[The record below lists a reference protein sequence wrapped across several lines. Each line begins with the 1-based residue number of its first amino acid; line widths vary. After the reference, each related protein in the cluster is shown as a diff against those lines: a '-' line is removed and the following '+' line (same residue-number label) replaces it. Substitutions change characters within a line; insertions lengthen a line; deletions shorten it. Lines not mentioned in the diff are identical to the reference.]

1 MNLNT
6 SIDRSLCVR
15 TDIDLKNDN
24 KIIEG
29 KKKNTLCLQL
39 SLSFENDFFSN
50 EKKETEKRKE

>member
-1 MNLNT
+1 MITLWLVFLFINQGSLSFEMNLNT

-29 KKKNTLCLQL
+29 KKRILYAYN
-39 SLSFENDFFSN
+39 
-50 EKKETEKRKE
+50 